1 MQDLAIDYL
10 CGHFTEDNIRR
21 NFFQSSESEIF
32 ESVGRLKGLHGY
44 TPAEFMAHLETLG
57 IGRIIIPTL
66 LTWDYWHQRPIEET
80 FVEEVA
86 EAHAEF
92 PDRIFG
98 LYGVNPRKRMEGVRE
113 MEDAILHKGFKGL
126 HIHPHGFGVPPNH
139 AWYMPYYA
147 KCAELGAVVA
157 VSMGHTLDLM
167 PGEVGRP
174 MYLDD
179 VALYFPELTIIC
191 GHTGW
196 PWVEEAIALA
206 SKHPNVYLGTSGYAP
221 KYWRPEMLQFMNSRQ
236 RARQDGVGNRLPAR
250 ASRGVDDPD
259 RRARPQTGDGQ
270 GDSQRERAEGVRAPV
285 ILELRIDRPER
296 RNALDTATVER
307 LRDELRRAAASDEI
321 RAVVIHGG
329 GPVAFCAGQDVKE
342 LATMDAAAR
351 IAAHAAG
358 QALMT
363 ELANHPCLTL
373 AAIEGHCLGGG
384 LELALACDVRI
395 AGESSGFGLPEVA
408 RDMLPTWGAHQ
419 RLAQMIGLGRAKEIL
434 LLDRRLT
441 ASRRRRGGCSP
452 RSRRR
457 ASRCSVATRSPRQ
470 Q

>member
-10 CGHFTEDNIRR
+10 CGHFTDDNIRR

-44 TPAEFMAHLETLG
+44 TAAEFMAHLETLG

-80 FVEEVA
+80 FVDEVA

-98 LYGVNPRKRMEGVRE
+98 LYGVNPRRRMEGVRE

-167 PGEVGRP
+167 PGDVARP

-221 KYWRPEMLQFMNSRQ
+221 KYWRPEMLQFMNSRRGRDKTVWGTDYPLVRHEESMKQ
-236 RARQDGVGNRLPAR
+236 IAELDLKPETVKAVLNENARKV
-250 ASRGVDDPD
+250 
-259 RRARPQTGDGQ
+259 
-270 GDSQRERAEGVRAPV
+270 
-285 ILELRIDRPER
+285 
-296 RNALDTATVER
+296 
-307 LRDELRRAAASDEI
+307 
-321 RAVVIHGG
+321 
-329 GPVAFCAGQDVKE
+329 
-342 LATMDAAAR
+342 
-351 IAAHAAG
+351 
-358 QALMT
+358 
-363 ELANHPCLTL
+363 
-373 AAIEGHCLGGG
+373 
-384 LELALACDVRI
+384 
-395 AGESSGFGLPEVA
+395 FGLP
-408 RDMLPTWGAHQ
+408 
-419 RLAQMIGLGRAKEIL
+419 
-434 LLDRRLT
+434 
-441 ASRRRRGGCSP
+441 
-452 RSRRR
+452 
-457 ASRCSVATRSPRQ
+457 
-470 Q
+470 